1 MGGFAND
8 ANGNDVTYCTNWD
21 FRGVNPPLAQM
32 LTDAQFMMGSTAAP
46 HCRVGTI
53 ESSDGS
59 ITFTY
64 SNPTSST
71 AKLDIKAASSG
82 TDLHTAKWIVNP
94 TAGAGGNQT
103 TIAAAIA
110 AASSG
115 DTIFVMPGTTGIY
128 TEDLT
133 LKAGV
138 NIVAFTGDGNTP
150 NVTIVGKMTMTTAGT
165 CTISNIRL
173 QTNSDF
179 FLAVTGTANSIVNLI
194 GCYLNCA
201 NNTGIS
207 YTTTGSS
214 SRILILN
221 CKGIISTAAT
231 SLFAASSNGTLFI
244 ENTAIETGAIITT
257 ASTISSGL
265 VKMKYCD
272 LPFPFSASSTAS
284 VDGQYCTFGQNIATT
299 AYAFTNTS
307 TGAFYY
313 CKFLG
318 GSAAAI
324 NASGSSTVC
333 YGCTIDSSNSTS
345 VVSGSGSFS
354 YGACSF
360 INLYTV
366 AATTQ
371 TSVYYNPGLDPVAL
385 PAGDYTV
392 LKSDVFVG
400 ATTSAARAITLPSSP
415 QKGERHTIKDITGTA
430 ATNNITITP
439 AAGNIDGAA
448 NFVIN
453 INFGAVTLLY
463 NGTQWNVI

>member
-8 ANGNDVTYCTNWD
+8 SGGNDVVHCDNWD
-21 FRGVNPPLAQM
+21 FRGVKPYVAQM
-32 LTDAQFMMGSTAAP
+32 TLDGQFVMGATTAP
-46 HCRVGTI
+46 HCRIGSFT
-53 ESSDGS
+53 SSDGS
-59 ITFTY
+59 VTFTVTY
-64 SNPTSST
+64 PTSTS
-71 AKLDIKAASSG
+71 ALMDIKAASA
-82 TDLHTAKWIVNP
+82 TDLHTAKWIVNSTP
-94 TAGAGGNQT
+94 SAGGNQT
-103 TIAAAIA
+103 TIGAAIT

-115 DTIFVMPGTTGIY
+115 DTIFVMPGATGVY

-179 FLAVTGTANSIVNLI
+179 FLAVTGSANSIVNLI
-194 GCYLNCA
+194 GCYLNCS

-207 YTTTGSS
+207 FTTSGSS
-214 SRILILN
+214 SRVLIRD
-221 CKGIISTAAT
+221 CKGIISTAST
-231 SLFAASSNGTLFI
+231 SLFACAANGTMFI
-244 ENTAIETGAIITT
+244 ENTEIETGATITT

-265 VKMKYCD
+265 LKMKYCD
-272 LPFPFSASSTAS
+272 LPFPFSASSTSS
-284 VDGQYCTFGQNIATT
+284 VDGQYCTFGQNIGTA

-313 CKFLG
+313 CKFQG
-318 GSAAAI
+318 GSAAALS
-324 NASGSSTVC
+324 AGGSSTVC
-333 YGCTIDSSNSTS
+333 FGCTFDSSNSTS
-345 VVSGSGSFS
+345 VVSGAGSFS
-354 YGACSF
+354 HAASTF
-360 INLYTV
+360 VNLYTV

-371 TSVYYNPGLDPVAL
+371 TLAYFNPGLDPVAL

-400 ATTSAARAITLPSSP
+400 ATSSAARAITLSASP
-415 QKGERHTIKDITGTA
+415 QKGQRHTIKDITGTA

-439 AAGNIDGAA
+439 ASGNIDGAA
-448 NFVIN
+448 TFVIN
-453 INFGAVTLLY
+453 INFGSVTVIY
-463 NGTQWNVI
+463 NGTQWNVM